1 MHDTFCFS
9 FPLCLKR
16 NKLLI
21 TETLIMKACNSLNAC
36 KSEIFGNLGNHFVIF
51 FFTQYDFS
59 HHYQIGNDKLQLLR
73 RFCNLDEI
81 IGSLGNHF
89 AIFLFKRNMISRT
102 NSKLGITNYNYNVV
116 CVVKLYEN

>member
-1 MHDTFCFS
+1 MILFASVFR
-9 FPLCLKR
+9 FCLKR

-36 KSEIFGNLGNHFVIF
+36 KSEIIGNLGNHFAIF
-51 FFTQYDFS
+51 FFFLVKTQYDFS

-81 IGSLGNHF
+81 IGSLGNHYV
-89 AIFLFKRNMISRT
+89 IFLFKRNMIFRT
-102 NSKLGITNYNYNVV
+102 NTKLVMTNYNY
-116 CVVKLYEN
+116 